1 MNIWTGEVS
10 ATRKKNSSLSSIPR
24 PSREPESNTCYTV
37 PLNLN
42 VALSKTDWTRYRA
55 LPSWRLTDPLEI
67 AIHRVPFDEN
77 RTLIRCERIV
87 LRAVKTECG
96 EYFIAEFEDLEM
108 SLWGESME
116 ELKDAFGAVL
126 AMTWEIYAMGDPNEM
141 DRGALKLRN
150 HLRSTYRLAPTV

>member
-10 ATRKKNSSLSSIPR
+10 STRKKNRPR
-24 PSREPESNTCYTV
+24 SNTLEPSREQESNVYTV
-37 PLNLN
+37 SLNLN
-42 VALSKTDWTRYRA
+42 AALGNIDWTEYRA

-77 RTLIRCERIV
+77 RILIRREGIV
-87 LRAVKTECG
+87 LRANKTECG

-116 ELKDAFGAVL
+116 ELKDAFEAVL
-126 AMTWEIYAMGDPNEM
+126 AMTWEMYVMGDPSEM
-141 DRGALKLRN
+141 DQGALKLRN
-150 HLRSTYRLAPTV
+150 HLRSTYRLVPTV

>member
-1 MNIWTGEVS
+1 MNIWTEEVS
-10 ATRKKNSSLSSIPR
+10 ATRKKNRSLSSIQGPG
-24 PSREPESNTCYTV
+24 REPESNTCYT
-37 PLNLN
+37 
-42 VALSKTDWTRYRA
+42 
-55 LPSWRLTDPLEI
+55 DPLEI
-67 AIHRVPFDEN
+67 VIHKVPFDEN

-126 AMTWEIYAMGDPNEM
+126 AMTW
-141 DRGALKLRN
+141 RN
-150 HLRSTYRLAPTV
+150 FTNATGFCLIF